1 MSEVPPWPDEGG
13 VLGGFQTPN
22 NGSWKVEVRGVC
34 TVRVCVVGG
43 TGNISTGIVKALLA
57 FGHDVSIFT
66 RGQRESQL
74 PSGVH
79 YLHGDRQNRSVFE
92 AAMLAQRFDA
102 AIDMISFT
110 AEDAASALRAFRDVR
125 HLIHCSTVCTY
136 GGPLLKIPA
145 DEREPLRPI
154 TDYGRNKVAAD
165 AVLLNAHAAG
175 DLAVTIMKAAST
187 WGGMPVIR
195 QLAFDPFW
203 IDRARKHKPIIVSGD
218 GENLWSFCHSD
229 DAGVAFAA
237 AVDRTACK
245 GQDYI
250 ITSPQYITWQS
261 YHERINAILGSRS
274 EIVHV
279 PADCLL
285 AGSLGP
291 RCGLLSSQTRWNQC
305 YDVAKAQADIPEFQP
320 TIELEDR
327 IQENVSWMDRQGMIA
342 NSDTDDLEDRVIAAQ
357 RRVAL

>member
-1 MSEVPPWPDEGG
+1 M
-13 VLGGFQTPN
+13 
-22 NGSWKVEVRGVC
+22 
-34 TVRVCVVGG
+34 RVCVVGG

-57 FGHDVSIFT
+57 FGHDVSVFN
-66 RGQRESQL
+66 RGQRDSRL
-74 PSGVH
+74 PLGVR
-79 YLHGDRQNRSVFE
+79 YLHGDRQDRPAFE
-92 AAMLAQRFDA
+92 AAMQEERFDA

-110 AEDAASALRAFRDVR
+110 ADDAASALRAFRDTR

-136 GGPLLKIPA
+136 GGPLLNIPA
-145 DEREPLRPI
+145 DESEPLRPI

-165 AVLLNAHAAG
+165 AVLMAAHARG

-203 IDRARKHKPIIVSGD
+203 IDRVRKHKPIIVTGD

-237 AVDRTACK
+237 AVDRPACK

-250 ITSPQYITWQS
+250 ITGPRYITWQS
-261 YHERINAILGSRS
+261 YHERINAVLGSRS

-279 PADCLL
+279 PADAVL
-285 AGSLGP
+285 AGPLGP
-291 RCGLLSSQTRWNQC
+291 RSGLLSSQTRWNQC
-305 YDVAKAQADIPEFQP
+305 YDVSKARRDIPEFQP

-327 IQENVSWMDRQGMIA
+327 IPENVDWMDRQGMIA
-342 NSDTDDLEDRVIAAQ
+342 DSDADEIEDRVIAAQ
-357 RRVAL
+357 RGVFL

>member
-1 MSEVPPWPDEGG
+1 M
-13 VLGGFQTPN
+13 
-22 NGSWKVEVRGVC
+22 
-34 TVRVCVVGG
+34 RVCVVGG
-43 TGNISTGIVKALLA
+43 TGNISTGIVKALQA
-57 FGHDVSIFT
+57 FGHDVSVFT
-66 RGQRESQL
+66 RGQNASRL
-74 PSGVH
+74 PNGIR
-79 YLHGDRQNRSVFE
+79 YLQGDRHDRAAFE
-92 AAMLAQRFDA
+92 SAMQRERFDA

-110 AEDAASALRAFRDVR
+110 AEDAVSALRAFRDVR

-136 GGPLLKIPA
+136 GGPLLSIPA
-145 DEREPLRPI
+145 DENEPLRPI

-165 AVLLNAHAAG
+165 AVLMAAHDAG
-175 DLAVTIMKAAST
+175 NLAVTIMKAAST

-195 QLAFDPFW
+195 QLAFDPMW
-203 IDRARKHKPIIVSGD
+203 IDRVRKHKPIIVSGD
-218 GENLWSFCHSD
+218 GENLWSLCHSD

-237 AVDRTACK
+237 AVDRSACK

-250 ITSPQYITWQS
+250 ITGPRYITWQA
-261 YHERINAILGSRS
+261 YHERINALLGSRS

-285 AGSLGP
+285 AGPLAS

-305 YDVAKAQADIPEFQP
+305 YDVSKAQRDMPEFQP

-327 IQENVSWMDRQGMIA
+327 VQENVDWMDRQGLIM
-342 NSDTDDLEDRVIAAQ
+342 NSDVDDIEDRVIAAQ

>member
-1 MSEVPPWPDEGG
+1 MH
-13 VLGGFQTPN
+13 
-22 NGSWKVEVRGVC
+22 
-34 TVRVCVVGG
+34 VCVVGG

-57 FGHDVSIFT
+57 FGHQVTVFT
-66 RGQRESQL
+66 RGKRESRL
-74 PSGVH
+74 PQGVAF
-79 YLHGDRQNRSVFE
+79 LHGDRQDRPAFE
-92 AAMLAQRFDA
+92 AAMQAARFDA

-136 GGPLLKIPA
+136 GGPLLTVPA
-145 DEREPLRPI
+145 DESEPLRPI

-165 AVLLNAHAAG
+165 ALLLAAHARG
-175 DLAVTIMKAAST
+175 ELAVTIMKAAST

-218 GENLWSFCHSD
+218 GENLWSLCHSD

-245 GQDYI
+245 GQEYI
-250 ITSPQYITWQS
+250 ITGPRYITWQS

-285 AGSLGP
+285 AGPLRD
-291 RCGLLSSQTRWNQC
+291 RCGLLASQTRWNQC
-305 YDVAKAQADIPEFQP
+305 YTVAKAQRDIPEFQP

-327 IQENVSWMDRQGMIA
+327 IAENVVWMDRQGMIA
-342 NSDTDDLEDRVIAAQ
+342 DSDADTVEDRVIAAQ
-357 RRVAL
+357 RRVLQLE

>member
-1 MSEVPPWPDEGG
+1 M
-13 VLGGFQTPN
+13 
-22 NGSWKVEVRGVC
+22 
-34 TVRVCVVGG
+34 RVCVVGG

-57 FGHDVSIFT
+57 FGHDVSVFN
-66 RGQRESQL
+66 RGQRDSRL
-74 PSGVH
+74 PEGVR
-79 YLHGDRQNRSVFE
+79 YLHGDRQDRPAFE
-92 AAMLAQRFDA
+92 AAMQRERFDA

-110 AEDAASALRAFRDVR
+110 ANDAASALRAFSGTR

-136 GGPLLKIPA
+136 GGPLLNIPA
-145 DEREPLRPI
+145 DESEPLRPI

-165 AVLLNAHAAG
+165 AVLMAAHARG

-203 IDRARKHKPIIVSGD
+203 IDRVRKHKPIIVTGD

-237 AVDRTACK
+237 AVDRPACK

-250 ITSPQYITWQS
+250 ITGPRYITWQS
-261 YHERINAILGSRS
+261 YHERINAVLGSRS

-279 PADCLL
+279 PASTVL
-285 AGSLGP
+285 AGPLGP
-291 RCGLLSSQTRWNQC
+291 RSGLLSSQTQWNQC
-305 YDVAKAQADIPEFQP
+305 YDVSKARRDIPEFQP

-327 IQENVSWMDRQGMIA
+327 IPENVDWMDRQGMIA
-342 NSDTDDLEDRVIAAQ
+342 DSDGDEIEDRVIAAQ
-357 RRVAL
+357 RRVLL